1 MSHLPSLICRRL
13 FARFVLR
20 QWSPIPVDLLT
31 FFFRFFFQLLAAMT
45 TDTPHVRSAAVICIA
60 RVVYQHSDLPA
71 VNALAT
77 EVLPAVL
84 LLFQDSSREVV
95 KSAIMF
101 LRVALACL
109 EADTL
114 KSLLG
119 TVR

>member
-1 MSHLPSLICRRL
+1 
-13 FARFVLR
+13 
-20 QWSPIPVDLLT
+20 
-31 FFFRFFFQLLAAMT
+31 MT